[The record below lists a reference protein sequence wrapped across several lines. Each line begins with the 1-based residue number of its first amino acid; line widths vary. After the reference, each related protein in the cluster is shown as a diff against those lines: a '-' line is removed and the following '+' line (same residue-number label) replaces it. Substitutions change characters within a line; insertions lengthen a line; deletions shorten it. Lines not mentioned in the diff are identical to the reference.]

1 MKNIKI
7 TIALLFG
14 ITFFSACSSDNA
26 AVEKTTTEELSK
38 EKAPVHATM
47 IADLGISGMSC
58 EVNCVSSIKKAL
70 LKMEGVASFEMEFD
84 AEKDVNHAFVKFDNK
99 VVSPDE
105 MIATIESV
113 NDGIYKVESNTEENL
128 PAEGKVNST
137 GDNSSATNGPGLS
150 VFNLV
155 HLLLEIF

>member
-1 MKNIKI
+1 
-7 TIALLFG
+7 
-14 ITFFSACSSDNA
+14 
-26 AVEKTTTEELSK
+26 
-38 EKAPVHATM
+38 
-47 IADLGISGMSC
+47 
-58 EVNCVSSIKKAL
+58 
-70 LKMEGVASFEMEFD
+70 MEGVASFEMEFD

-105 MIATIESV
+105 LIATIESV

-128 PAEGKVNST
+128 PAEGKINST
-137 GDNSSATNGPGLS
+137 GDNSSSTDGPGLS